1 MARHLGGAHDA
12 EVGGDAEEDLLLAHE
27 DEAAEGHGQRVI
39 SGHGLRVRRT
49 VSHAPVDDTP
59 VLAAAVEAFAE
70 DEQHRSPML
79 DGGDL
84 PLRALAQGLS
94 MLSLD
99 ELRRLRL
106 PTLPW
111 QTGDDG
117 QPSMLE
123 NLRRKPWKAHYTSL
137 MGFVL
142 STGAFRSVQLRA
154 DADALPPPACPPGA
168 LIAHLWCAVV
178 ACLLIVFVS
187 QARARSSAP

>member
-1 MARHLGGAHDA
+1 MAHAHPRHPDP
-12 EVGGDAEEDLLLAHE
+12 EVGEAEDQKLLSGDTSEH
-27 DEAAEGHGQRVI
+27 AEGLGQRVL
-39 SGHGLRVRRT
+39 SGGGLRVRRT
-49 VSHAPVDDTP
+49 HSGMHPDEAPVS
-59 VLAAAVEAFAE
+59 AAGAFAE
-70 DEQHRSPML
+70 DAEHKNPML

-137 MGFVL
+137 MGFVI
-142 STGAFRSVQLRA
+142 STGAARHSNSSLPSFQRSRLH
-154 DADALPPPACPPGA
+154 PPRCT
-168 LIAHLWCAVV
+168 
-178 ACLLIVFVS
+178 
-187 QARARSSAP
+187 QAR